1 MNIRSAIGI
10 DVPGLGLRP
19 LMYVSLIML
28 LLAGGC
34 AYFNTFYNAQDYYA
48 RAIGALDTRSAT
60 GEIEISRQAN
70 DAFGTAIEK
79 SHKVIDKYPTSRYV
93 DEAFFI
99 IGRSHFYRREYG
111 LAERFFQQL
120 LDEYPWSPY
129 SNEVRI
135 WLAKVHAEMGRNAAV
150 DDDLAP
156 ILEMD
161 QPPRNLLTEIYLLRS
176 EMALREGDKD
186 QAILML
192 NAAAESST
200 DTGQK
205 AAIYYQLFS
214 LVMDMDNHTAALDFL
229 NQFARTT
236 PNEKE
241 RVEAR
246 LKRVQLLQEM
256 GDLEGSYKEIRNM
269 VSLREFADIIPGLQ
283 LELAKIE
290 LARGNIDEALK
301 RFTEIIDEF
310 GTLPEGSESAYR
322 VGEIYLKQLHDIKQA
337 QDYFKRVKRNTT
349 YYQPAQ
355 NGLDQIATISKQNE
369 VIADLRSKIGLK
381 AAEDDQGEGIEIEI
395 SHEQP
400 TEESRS
406 VPTTFQPQSRP
417 VTGARDDPEN
427 LGDEE
432 SQPEVGFEGEQ
443 TNEANDKGTETES
456 VIDTVQIKQELSF
469 AMYRLG
475 EITMFDMTD
484 TSGALEIMADI
495 VSNFEETDVAAQAA
509 YMLYYYSPEQSEQR
523 VFWEAMLSEK
533 YPGSPY
539 GRYLSDKEIQP
550 EDAELD
556 SLASLASIKIATA
569 PRAALRI
576 YRQIRQ
582 ISGTEHASFS
592 IAYIYDEYIADLD
605 SAIIG
610 YDDYLSI
617 FPAGEFSTT
626 AKQRLEF
633 LQGIKASQTRVSQE
647 AGTSLKVNP
656 EQAAQDTSVLGEGQV
671 DQDR

>member
-1 MNIRSAIGI
+1 
-10 DVPGLGLRP
+10 
-19 LMYVSLIML
+19 MYVSLAL
-28 LLAGGC
+28 LLLTGGC
-34 AYFNTFYNAQDYYA
+34 AYFNTFYNAQDYYT
-48 RAIGALDTRSAT
+48 RAIAALDTRSAT

-93 DEAFFI
+93 DESFFI
-99 IGRSHFYRREYG
+99 IGRSHYYRREYG
-111 LAERFFQQL
+111 LAERFLQQL
-120 LDEYPWSPY
+120 LDEHPWSPY

-135 WLAKVHAEMGRNAAV
+135 WLAKVHAEMGLNEAV
-150 DDDLAP
+150 DDDLSP

-161 QPPRNLLTEIYLLRS
+161 QPPRKLLTEIYLLRS
-176 EMALREGDKD
+176 EMAMREGDKD
-186 QAILML
+186 RAILSL
-192 NAAAESST
+192 NEAAESST
-200 DTGQK
+200 DAGQR
-205 AAIYYQLFS
+205 AAIYYQLYS
-214 LVMDMDNHTAALDFL
+214 LVIDLNNNTAALDYL

-256 GDLEGSYKEIRNM
+256 GDLEGAYKEIRNM

-283 LELAKIE
+283 LELAKVE
-290 LARGNIDEALK
+290 LARGNMDDALG
-301 RFTEIIDEF
+301 RFAEIIDEY

-322 VGEIYLKQLHDIKQA
+322 VGEIHLTQFHDIKQA

-355 NGLDQIATISKQNE
+355 NSLDQITTISKQNK
-369 VIADLRSKIGLK
+369 VIADLRSKIGLET
-381 AAEDDQGEGIEIEI
+381 AGDEPGEVVESEI
-395 SHEQP
+395 S
-400 TEESRS
+400 TEESTEEAGT
-406 VPTTFQPQSRP
+406 VPTTFQPRSQP
-417 VTGARDDPEN
+417 ATGARDEPEI

-432 SQPEVGFEGEQ
+432 SEPEVEFEEEQ
-443 TNEANDKGTETES
+443 SIEADAPGTETES
-456 VIDTVQIKQELSF
+456 AIDTVRIRQELSY

-484 TSGALEIMADI
+484 TLGALAIMAEI
-495 VSNFEETDVAAQAA
+495 VSNFDETDVAAQAA

-523 VFWEAMLSEK
+523 AFWEAMLSER

-539 GRYLSDKEIQP
+539 GRYLSDKETQP
-550 EDAELD
+550 EDAKLD
-556 SLASLASIKIATA
+556 SLVSLASLKIGAD
-569 PRAALRI
+569 PRAALQL
-576 YRQIRQ
+576 YQQIRREF
-582 ISGTEHASFS
+582 GTEHSSFS

-617 FPAGEFSTT
+617 FPAGEYSTT
-626 AKQRLEF
+626 ARQRLEF
-633 LQGIKASQTRVSQE
+633 LQGIKANQTRVNQG
-647 AGTSLKVNP
+647 AGTHLEVNP
-656 EQAAQDTSVLGEGQV
+656 ERASQDTSVLGEGQV
-671 DQDR
+671 DQVP

>member
-1 MNIRSAIGI
+1 
-10 DVPGLGLRP
+10 
-19 LMYVSLIML
+19 MYVSLVL
-28 LLAGGC
+28 LLLTGGC

-48 RAIGALDTRSAT
+48 RAVAALDTRSAT

-79 SHKVIDKYPTSRYV
+79 SHKVIDKYPASRYV

-111 LAERFFQQL
+111 LAERFLQQL
-120 LDEYPWSPY
+120 LDEYTWSPY

-135 WLAKVHAEMGRNAAV
+135 WLAKVHAEMGLNEAV
-150 DDDLAP
+150 DNDLTP

-161 QPPRNLLTEIYLLRS
+161 QPPRKLLTEIYLLRS

-186 QAILML
+186 RAIRML
-192 NAAAESST
+192 NEAAESST
-200 DTGQK
+200 DAGQK
-205 AAIYYQLFS
+205 AAIYYQLFT
-214 LVMDMDNHTAALDFL
+214 LVMDMNNYTSALGFL

-301 RFTEIIDEF
+301 RFAEIIDEY

-322 VGEIYLKQLHDIKQA
+322 VGEIHLKQAHDIKQA

-355 NGLDQIATISKQNE
+355 SSLTQIATISKQNE
-369 VIADLRSKIGLK
+369 VIADLRSKIGLNVV
-381 AAEDDQGEGIEIEI
+381 EDDQGEIVESEI
-395 SHEQP
+395 SHEEP
-400 TEESRS
+400 TEETRS
-406 VPTTFQPQSRP
+406 VPTTFPQRSRP

-427 LGDEE
+427 LGGEE
-432 SQPEVGFEGEQ
+432 SQPELEFEGEQ
-443 TNEANDKGTETES
+443 ANEADDQGTETES
-456 VIDTVQIKQELSF
+456 VIDTVRIKQELSY

-495 VSNFEETDVAAQAA
+495 VSNFEATDVAAQAA

-523 VFWEAMLSEK
+523 TFWEAMLSEK
-533 YPGSPY
+533 YPGSTY
-539 GRYLSDKEIQP
+539 NRYISNKEIKP
-550 EDAELD
+550 ENAKLD
-556 SLASLASIKIATA
+556 SLVSLASLKIAA
-569 PRAALRI
+569 DPRAALHI
-576 YRQIRQ
+576 YRQIRKNF
-582 ISGTEHASFS
+582 GTEHASFT
-592 IAYIYDEYIADLD
+592 IAYLYDEYIADLD

-633 LQGIKASQTRVSQE
+633 LQGIKASQTRVSQG
-647 AGTSLKVNP
+647 AGTRLEVNP
-656 EQAAQDTSVLGEGQV
+656 ERAAQDTSVLGEGQV
-671 DQDR
+671 DQVP